1 MEVGVFYLPSLGRK
15 EDIEAGMAGKRT
27 DLYQQML
34 AEVTEQL
41 QFMDDFGYYGCGTTE
56 HHFHVE
62 GEEVSTNPVMLNVY
76 FGSKTKNMKFGQLGN
91 VLPSRNPINL
101 AEDIAMMSQ
110 MLQGRAFAG
119 FARGY
124 QPRWVNVLGQNVGL
138 GDPGTGESYEELK
151 RSLFEEHFEIIMK
164 AWTNDTFSYQG
175 KHWQIPPRDDIDW
188 PAAAVSH
195 KYGKGVRQD
204 GTIEEIGIAPGLYND
219 KMLDLFMPFAT
230 SERSIAWG
238 MERGIV
244 PVTIMTHP
252 EVIRSHFRAGQE
264 AAAKAGR
271 NLKWGEGMALTREI
285 IVADTDEEAERL
297 AREAGAFIW
306 CNFFVPFGF
315 NAAIAGPGEGP
326 WDPPATFEAI
336 ADAGLVIYGSPATV
350 NRKIEALLKELPV
363 DYLWMFVYNH
373 LPHKALMRSFELLTN
388 EVWPNFTDKI
398 KASGGKK
405 VASAG

>member
-1 MEVGVFYLPSLGRK
+1 MEVGAFYLPSLGRK

-34 AEVTEQL
+34 AELTEQL

-56 HHFHVE
+56 HHFHIE

-76 FGSKTKNMKFGQLGN
+76 FGSRTKNLKFGQLGN
-91 VLPSRNPINL
+91 VLPCANPINR

-110 MLQGRAFAG
+110 MLEGRAFAG

-124 QPRWVNVLGQNVGL
+124 QPRWVNTLGQNVGL
-138 GDPGTGESYEELK
+138 GDPGIGEEYEELK
-151 RSLFEEHFEIIMK
+151 RSLFEEHFDIIMK
-164 AWTNDTFSYQG
+164 AWTNDTFSFQG
-175 KHWQIPPRDDIDW
+175 KHWQIPPRQDIEW
-188 PAAAVSH
+188 AAAEMSH
-195 KYGKGVRQD
+195 KYGQGVRKD
-204 GTIEEIGIAPGLYND
+204 GTIEEIGIAPGLYNN

-252 EVIRSHFRAGQE
+252 EVIKGHFRAGQE
-264 AAAKAGR
+264 AAAAAGR

-326 WDPPATFEAI
+326 WDPPPTFEALSES
-336 ADAGLVIYGSPATV
+336 GLVIHGSPSTV
-350 NRKIEALLKELPV
+350 NRKIEKLLADLPV
-363 DYLWMFVYNH
+363 DYLWMFIYNH
-373 LPHKALMRSFELLTN
+373 MPHKALMRSIELLTS

-398 KASGGKK
+398 KPAGGKK